1 MPSCLPGERLGR
13 DRCSLE
19 GGARTHDAL
28 QRGLVAHQERDL
40 REQPQGWREAEMT
53 PAQCRAARALITLPR
68 PELAKAAVV
77 PLVLIADYEAGMP
90 GLRPEDLV
98 AIQAVLEN
106 AGIEFI
112 NDIGVKLR
120 RKA

>member
-1 MPSCLPGERLGR
+1 
-13 DRCSLE
+13 
-19 GGARTHDAL
+19 
-28 QRGLVAHQERDL
+28 
-40 REQPQGWREAEMT
+40 MT

-90 GLRPEDLV
+90 GLRPEDLI